1 MKKKIHFSLAAVTF
15 FFGLLLAVQ
24 YTNVQDPIVV
34 DTRDINQL
42 RDELKKQEELQTHL
56 VAEIKKNEAQLES
69 FHMSLDNEYAD
80 VLNENIDQRRE
91 EIGLTEVKGKGLM
104 ITIDVMDFGIVSD
117 NFTPYLSPDLLNR
130 FLNELKSLGAEE
142 ICVGDERIIA
152 TSAVREVNGRVLLN
166 HTPLPSFP
174 IEIKIITNHP
184 LRMESGLDISYIQDD
199 FALENLQMKISK
211 VDEIITLPAYSK
223 PIHFQGIKKK
233 KK

>member
-1 MKKKIHFSLAAVTF
+1 M
-15 FFGLLLAVQ
+15 
-24 YTNVQDPIVV
+24 
-34 DTRDINQL
+34 
-42 RDELKKQEELQTHL
+42 QTHL

-142 ICVGDERIIA
+142 ICVGDEIIIA

-211 VDEIITLPAYSK
+211 VDEIITLPDSC
-223 PIHFQGIKKK
+223 KKINRNIMIWGSSGSGK
-233 KK
+233 STSYIIPNALKIADQEKIYEDNNKITKETLEKIAVE

>member
-104 ITIDVMDFGIVSD
+104 ITIDVMDFGIVSI
-117 NFTPYLSPDLLNR
+117 LLQ
-130 FLNELKSLGAEE
+130 L
-142 ICVGDERIIA
+142 
-152 TSAVREVNGRVLLN
+152 
-166 HTPLPSFP
+166 
-174 IEIKIITNHP
+174 
-184 LRMESGLDISYIQDD
+184 
-199 FALENLQMKISK
+199 
-211 VDEIITLPAYSK
+211 
-223 PIHFQGIKKK
+223 
-233 KK
+233 

>member
-130 FLNELKSLGAEE
+130 FFK
-142 ICVGDERIIA
+142 
-152 TSAVREVNGRVLLN
+152 
-166 HTPLPSFP
+166 
-174 IEIKIITNHP
+174 
-184 LRMESGLDISYIQDD
+184 
-199 FALENLQMKISK
+199 
-211 VDEIITLPAYSK
+211 
-223 PIHFQGIKKK
+223 
-233 KK
+233 

>member
-117 NFTPYLSPDLLNR
+117 NFTPAKNR
-130 FLNELKSLGAEE
+130 Y
-142 ICVGDERIIA
+142 
-152 TSAVREVNGRVLLN
+152 
-166 HTPLPSFP
+166 
-174 IEIKIITNHP
+174 
-184 LRMESGLDISYIQDD
+184 M
-199 FALENLQMKISK
+199 
-211 VDEIITLPAYSK
+211 
-223 PIHFQGIKKK
+223 
-233 KK
+233 